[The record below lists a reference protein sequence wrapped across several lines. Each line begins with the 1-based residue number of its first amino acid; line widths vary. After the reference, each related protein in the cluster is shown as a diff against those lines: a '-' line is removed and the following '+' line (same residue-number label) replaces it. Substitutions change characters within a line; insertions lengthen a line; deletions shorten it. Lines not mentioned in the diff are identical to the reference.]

1 LGLGAFGDLLY
12 NQAANDLAAEFVRG
26 KIREIVH
33 DPEIAEMLSPR
44 NVIGC
49 KRLCV
54 DTGYW
59 ETYNRPNVTLIDVSG
74 EPIEAITPADIRPK
88 DQEYAVDAIVFATG
102 FDAMTGALLKIDIRG
117 TGGQALKEKWR
128 EGPKTYLGLGI
139 AGFPNLFTI
148 TGPGSPSVLTN
159 MLPSI
164 EQHVEWVADCI
175 GYLREE
181 GLSRIEAQAEAE
193 ENWVAHVRE
202 VAGGSLRSTCS
213 SWYIGAN
220 VPGKPRVFMPYIGG
234 FPAYVQKCD
243 AVAANAYEGF
253 ALA

>member
-1 LGLGAFGDLLY
+1 MRSCSRPLRCDDRGAVED
-12 NQAANDLAAEFVRG
+12 R
-26 KIREIVH
+26 H
-33 DPEIAEMLSPR
+33 PR
-44 NVIGC
+44 H
-49 KRLCV
+49 R
-54 DTGYW
+54 
-59 ETYNRPNVTLIDVSG
+59 RP
-74 EPIEAITPADIRPK
+74 
-88 DQEYAVDAIVFATG
+88 
-102 FDAMTGALLKIDIRG
+102 
-117 TGGQALKEKWR
+117 ALKEKWR

-220 VPGKPRVFMPYIGG
+220 VLPGKPRVFMPYIGG
-234 FPAYVQKCD
+234 FPAYAEKCD
-243 AVAANAYEGF
+243 AVADNAYEGF

>member
-1 LGLGAFGDLLY
+1 MSS
-12 NQAANDLAAEFVRG
+12 AEFVRG
-26 KIREIVH
+26 KTREIVH

-44 NVIGC
+44 NVMGC

-74 EPIEAITPADIRPK
+74 EPIEAITPAGIRAK

-164 EQHVEWVADCI
+164 GQHVEWVTDCI
-175 GYLREE
+175 GYLRDK
-181 GLSRIEAQAEAE
+181 GLSRIEARAEAE
-193 ENWVAHVRE
+193 ENGGAHIRE
-202 VAGGSLRSTCS
+202 VAGGSPPCSCS
-213 SWYIGAN
+213 SWY
-220 VPGKPRVFMPYIGG
+220 
-234 FPAYVQKCD
+234 
-243 AVAANAYEGF
+243 VAA
-253 ALA
+253 

>member
-1 LGLGAFGDLLY
+1 MARG
-12 NQAANDLAAEFVRG
+12 QRRFV
-26 KIREIVH
+26 H
-33 DPEIAEMLSPR
+33 
-44 NVIGC
+44 
-49 KRLCV
+49 
-54 DTGYW
+54 
-59 ETYNRPNVTLIDVSG
+59 
-74 EPIEAITPADIRPK
+74 
-88 DQEYAVDAIVFATG
+88 
-102 FDAMTGALLKIDIRG
+102 
-117 TGGQALKEKWR
+117 
-128 EGPKTYLGLGI
+128 
-139 AGFPNLFTI
+139 
-148 TGPGSPSVLTN
+148 
-159 MLPSI
+159 

>member
-1 LGLGAFGDLLY
+1 MHRMRNRKFESIPLQRRVR
-12 NQAANDLAAEFVRG
+12 NEPSQAEAA
-26 KIREIVH
+26 
-33 DPEIAEMLSPR
+33 
-44 NVIGC
+44 
-49 KRLCV
+49 
-54 DTGYW
+54 
-59 ETYNRPNVTLIDVSG
+59 
-74 EPIEAITPADIRPK
+74 
-88 DQEYAVDAIVFATG
+88 
-102 FDAMTGALLKIDIRG
+102 
-117 TGGQALKEKWR
+117 
-128 EGPKTYLGLGI
+128 
-139 AGFPNLFTI
+139 
-148 TGPGSPSVLTN
+148 GSPSVLTN

-193 ENWVAHVRE
+193 ENWVSHVRE

-234 FPAYVQKCD
+234 FPAYVEKCD
-243 AVAANAYEGF
+243 AVADNAYEGF